1 MQRTG
6 WDESNNHKKPLDPG
20 PVQAMKRTLYEML
33 GIPPDA
39 TSEQIQAAYVARL
52 AALNAPSLQGNE
64 DAVNETRMLREGYQI
79 LTDPARKHHYDS
91 VLSNPN
97 SMLRTQVLFMPEGAQ
112 RKKLG
117 MQTVVLVI
125 AVLVLAAVVHRHF
138 SKKLE
143 AMDEAHKQ
151 AITQQRIDRVPA
163 AQEAPPAAVVAEPL
177 VPLPVAPVP
186 APEADAGKGQQK

>member
-1 MQRTG
+1 
-6 WDESNNHKKPLDPG
+6 
-20 PVQAMKRTLYEML
+20 MKRTLYEML

-52 AALNAPSLQGNE
+52 AALNAPSLQGDE

-97 SMLRTQVLFMPEGAQ
+97 DMLRTQVLFMPEDGTQ

-117 MQTVVLVI
+117 LQTVVLVI
-125 AVLVLAAVVHRHF
+125 AVAVLSAVVYRHF

-143 AMDEAHKQ
+143 EMDEAHKQ
-151 AITQQRIDRVPA
+151 AITQQRIDRLP
-163 AQEAPPAAVVAEPL
+163 AQEAAPTAVVVEPAEPL
-177 VPLPVAPVP
+177 VPLPVAPAQAQA
-186 APEADAGKGQQK
+186 APEAEKGGEK